1 MRNRKAAIY
10 GSFSAPKTHE
20 IVVSRTK
27 VSLVARARLKPS
39 LTNSTTVL
47 TLPIDFNISGP
58 RAAEAG
64 RQRQAADG
72 GLHGSLRQGAV
83 ALPLPPS

>member
-27 VSLVARARLKPS
+27 VSLVARARLMPS

-47 TLPIDFNISGP
+47 TLPIDF
-58 RAAEAG
+58 
-64 RQRQAADG
+64 
-72 GLHGSLRQGAV
+72 
-83 ALPLPPS
+83 